1 MSKIVHIL
9 LISFIVWLIYSMTD
23 AFISGYPDHGLIRL
37 LLVIIVIISYIS
49 YIGKKSIITS
59 KV

>member
-1 MSKIVHIL
+1 MGKIVHIL
-9 LISFIVWLIYSMTD
+9 FISFIVWLLYSMTD
-23 AFISGYPDHGLIRL
+23 AFITGYPDHGLIRL
-37 LLVIIVIISYIS
+37 VFVIIATLVYIG